1 MAARTKERS
10 AAGSLVELVTIVA
23 VALGLALGIQA
34 FLVKPFRIPSES
46 MVPTLDVGQRVL
58 VDRVTLRFGDP
69 DRGDIMVF
77 KPPRGADDNVCGSS
91 HPEGS
96 ACPRPTKERSDTN
109 FIKRVVAVGGDRLSI
124 RDGRVVLN
132 GKVQKEPFIRPSAD
146 CEICELPTE
155 ITIPKG
161 HYFMMGDNR
170 GESADS
176 REWGPIP
183 KKWMIG
189 KAFVTYWPPKKIGPL

>member
-1 MAARTKERS
+1 MSFPPTRRPTQTPAPRIPSHATSPAPDGAVRGPSGSWPLAQKERS

-77 KPPRGADDNVCGSS
+77 KPPRGADDNVCGTSPRGAAPVPGPPSS
-91 HPEGS
+91 ARHQLHQARCRRRRRPRLDPRGPRVSTGNRTSPHPAG
-96 ACPRPTKERSDTN
+96 C
-109 FIKRVVAVGGDRLSI
+109 RV
-124 RDGRVVLN
+124 RDL
-132 GKVQKEPFIRPSAD
+132 
-146 CEICELPTE
+146 
-155 ITIPKG
+155 
-161 HYFMMGDNR
+161 
-170 GESADS
+170 
-176 REWGPIP
+176 
-183 KKWMIG
+183 
-189 KAFVTYWPPKKIGPL
+189 